1 MGTMKTRSSIRRIAL
16 SLIGLSISLPIAY
29 VWAQSTGRIE
39 FTARVAPSAGQAEP
53 VRQLTFYLLRK
64 SMEDIRAEAAQ
75 SANGPDVNKFIDA
88 LDVSAELK
96 AWMVKHHTVRLSG
109 EEFTRSLSP
118 DDIVDVPEYFK
129 AYMTH
134 NEAFRGLG
142 FPEPKFKAKD
152 RNADPEKYQAQKI
165 EYRDAVR
172 NFIANSPD
180 SVKGM
185 DLELVS
191 LNPYAKWEALEGKQR
206 QATDSRA
213 YRLAQERYVVARA
226 QTDLDGRGSFAG
238 IASGKYWIGTLGE
251 EAVSGD
257 VHAHWDVPVTVRQ
270 GQTAS
275 LELSN
280 FNAASSGTTAQNSNN

>member
-1 MGTMKTRSSIRRIAL
+1 MGTMQTKSSIRTAL
-16 SLIGLSISLPIAY
+16 LLLGLSIILPTAY
-29 VWAQSTGRIE
+29 VAAQSAGRIE

-64 SMEDIRAEAAQ
+64 SMEDIRSEAAET
-75 SANGPDVNKFIDA
+75 ANGPDMNKFIDA
-88 LDVSAELK
+88 LDVSGELK

-109 EEFTRSLSP
+109 EDFTKSLSP

-142 FPEPKFKAKD
+142 FPEPKFKLKD
-152 RNADPEKYQAQKI
+152 RNADPEKYQAQKD
-165 EYRDAVR
+165 EYRLAVR
-172 NFIANSPD
+172 NFIANAPD

-191 LNPYAKWEALEGKQR
+191 LNPYAKWGALEAKQR

-213 YRLAQERYVVARA
+213 FRLAQERYVVART

-238 IASGKYWIGTLGE
+238 VAPGKYWIGMLGE

-257 VHAHWDVPVTVRQ
+257 VHVHWDVPVTLRQ

>member
-1 MGTMKTRSSIRRIAL
+1 MKTKSSIRTAL
-16 SLIGLSISLPIAY
+16 SLIALSIILSPAY
-29 VWAQSTGRIE
+29 VAAQSAGRID
-39 FTARVAPSAGQAEP
+39 FTARVAPSVGQAEP

-64 SMEDIRAEAAQ
+64 SMEDIRVETVQ
-75 SANGPDVNKFIDA
+75 SANGPDMNKFIDA

-109 EEFTRSLSP
+109 EDFTKSLSP

-142 FPEPKFKAKD
+142 FPEPKFKLKD
-152 RNADPEKYQAQKI
+152 RNADPEKYQAQKN
-165 EYRDAVR
+165 EYRLAVR
-172 NFIANSPD
+172 NFIANAPD

-191 LNPYAKWEALEGKQR
+191 LNPYAKWDAFEAKRR
-206 QATDSRA
+206 QAMDSLA
-213 YRLAQERYVVARA
+213 FRLAQERYVVART

-238 IASGKYWIGTLGE
+238 IAPGKYWIGMLGE

-257 VHAHWDVPVTVRQ
+257 VHVRWDVPVTVRP

-280 FNAASSGTTAQNSNN
+280 YNAASSGTTAQNSNN

>member
-1 MGTMKTRSSIRRIAL
+1 MGTMKTKSSIRTAL
-16 SLIGLSISLPIAY
+16 SLIALSIILSPAY
-29 VWAQSTGRIE
+29 VAAQSAGRID
-39 FTARVAPSAGQAEP
+39 FTARVAPSVGQAEP

-64 SMEDIRAEAAQ
+64 SMEDIRVETVQ
-75 SANGPDVNKFIDA
+75 SANGPDMNKFIDA

-109 EEFTRSLSP
+109 EDFTKSLSP

-142 FPEPKFKAKD
+142 FPEPKFKLKD
-152 RNADPEKYQAQKI
+152 RNADPEKYQAQKN
-165 EYRDAVR
+165 EYRLAVR
-172 NFIANSPD
+172 NFIANAPD

-191 LNPYAKWEALEGKQR
+191 LNPYAKWDAFEAKRR
-206 QATDSRA
+206 QAMDSLA
-213 YRLAQERYVVARA
+213 FRLAQERYVVART

-238 IASGKYWIGTLGE
+238 IAPGKYWIGMLGE

-257 VHAHWDVPVTVRQ
+257 VHVRWDVPVTVRP

-280 FNAASSGTTAQNSNN
+280 YNAASSGTTAQNSNN

>member
-1 MGTMKTRSSIRRIAL
+1 M
-16 SLIGLSISLPIAY
+16 
-29 VWAQSTGRIE
+29 
-39 FTARVAPSAGQAEP
+39 
-53 VRQLTFYLLRK
+53 
-64 SMEDIRAEAAQ
+64 
-75 SANGPDVNKFIDA
+75 NKFIDA

-96 AWMVKHHTVRLSG
+96 AWMAKHHTVRFSG
-109 EEFTRSLSP
+109 EDFTKSLSP

-142 FPEPKFKAKD
+142 FLEPKFKIKD
-152 RNADPEKYQAQKI
+152 RNADPEKYQAQKD
-165 EYRDAVR
+165 EYRLAVR
-172 NFIANSPD
+172 NFIANAPD

-191 LNPYAKWEALEGKQR
+191 LNPYAKWGALEAKQR

-213 YRLAQERYVVARA
+213 FRLAQERYVVART

-238 IASGKYWIGTLGE
+238 VAPGKYWIGMLGE

-257 VHAHWDVPVTVRQ
+257 VHVHWDVPVTVRQ